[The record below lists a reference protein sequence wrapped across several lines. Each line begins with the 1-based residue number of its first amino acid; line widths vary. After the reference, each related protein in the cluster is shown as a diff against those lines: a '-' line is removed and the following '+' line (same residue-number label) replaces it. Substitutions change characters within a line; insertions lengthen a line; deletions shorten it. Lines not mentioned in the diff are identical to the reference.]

1 MPNINYVGLAALVI
15 LSVLYILKRRS
26 RMHREDD

>member
-1 MPNINYVGLAALVI
+1 VGNINYIGLAALVI

-26 RMHREDD
+26 RLRKEDD